1 MFFHISFFR
10 LTLWCGWFFSGSVP
24 NSPSGA
30 FGRRHSW
37 SGGINKVQL
46 QPPPLP
52 MSPSYKSSSP
62 SPSHPSHDFQNSPP
76 KTPHFFH
83 HSSSPSGTHAPSN
96 LSPRNSPL
104 QRQFVHPPSN
114 HHPHHNDSQ
123 PIPIHAR
130 HSPPFSPSPSPSPP
144 QHGYSRSRSDP
155 VSIPR
160 PTNLNRP
167 LAGTRAADPHHQSR
181 SPLPP
186 PSPQIRPLEKT
197 VSFNSR
203 IHSGSAG
210 HVSNL
215 SLDSKIA
222 ARSAD
227 SSQLVS
233 PQSRFRRNQ
242 VHYVFF
248 SFLRY
253 SLAKCCKCNF

>member
-1 MFFHISFFR
+1 MVFR
-10 LTLWCGWFFSGSVP
+10 LSPCSRVVCLVSGSVP

-37 SGGINKVQL
+37 SGGIHKVQS

-62 SPSHPSHDFQNSPP
+62 SPLHPASHDFQNSPP
-76 KTPHFFH
+76 KTPHYFH
-83 HSSSPSGTHAPSN
+83 HSASPSGTHAPSN

-104 QRQFVHPPSN
+104 QRGFVPPPSY
-114 HHPHHNDSQ
+114 HHPHHDSQ

-144 QHGYSRSRSDP
+144 QHGYNRSRSDP

-167 LAGTRAADPHHQSR
+167 SAGVRVAAAAADPHHQSR

-186 PSPQIRPLEKT
+186 PSPQSRPLEKT

-203 IHSGSAG
+203 LHSG

-222 ARSAD
+222 ARSAE

-233 PQSRFRRNQ
+233 PQSRFRRPQ
-242 VHYVFF
+242 V
-248 SFLRY
+248 L
-253 SLAKCCKCNF
+253 SLFQVTALPNV